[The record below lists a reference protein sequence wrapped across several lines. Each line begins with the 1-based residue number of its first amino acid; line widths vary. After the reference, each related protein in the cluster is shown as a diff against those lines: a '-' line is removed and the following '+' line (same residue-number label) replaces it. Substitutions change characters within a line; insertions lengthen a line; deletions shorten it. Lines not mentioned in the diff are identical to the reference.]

1 VCELLT
7 GIDSVVQM
15 IQWFTTAIWVY
26 TKPIDFRKQTV
37 GLMMLV
43 SDVMKKDPVKDG
55 VYVFRNK
62 KADRV
67 KLLWWDGTG
76 FWMCYKIL
84 ETGKL
89 MFPTDESGILKITQ
103 EQCQWLLTGRTYLQV
118 KLDKKT
124 PKLFY

>member
-1 VCELLT
+1 
-7 GIDSVVQM
+7 M